1 MSDFLSNLTARSLG
15 SSGGVHPRLP
25 YRFERPALPL
35 DEGAPGVDEM
45 IGEVRAPTDPPRP
58 DSAPRQPAPADTRPA
73 EPPRRPATDFYPPP
87 PPPAAEQGETAA
99 APDQPLHPRRTRPL
113 AEPDSERIVP
123 PVEPAE
129 PIIRERIVR
138 VIEELGAPPS
148 AADPASPLSPIEP
161 RQTRATPPPE
171 DASQPVMPS
180 VVPQPPEP
188 PPTERRIERAP
199 RVRVTIGRVEVQA
212 APPPTPPPKP
222 TPQPPRPRYRPAMTL
237 AEYLEQRNGGKR

>member
-15 SSGGVHPRLP
+15 SAGGVRPRLP

-45 IGEVRAPTDPPRP
+45 IGEVRAPSDPPRP
-58 DSAPRQPAPADTRPA
+58 DSAARQPASADTRPA
-73 EPPRRPATDFYPPP
+73 EPPRGPAADFYPPP
-87 PPPAAEQGETAA
+87 PPPVAEQGETAA
-99 APDQPLHPRRTRPL
+99 APDQPPHPRRTRPL
-113 AEPDSERIVP
+113 AEPDSERIAP

-129 PIIRERIVR
+129 HIIRERIVR
-138 VIEELGAPPS
+138 VIEESGAPPP
-148 AADPASPLSPIEP
+148 AADPVSSPPPVEP

-188 PPTERRIERAP
+188 HPTEPRIERAP
-199 RVRVTIGRVEVQA
+199 RVRVTIGRVEIQA
-212 APPPTPPPKP
+212 APAPAPPPTPI
-222 TPQPPRPRYRPAMTL
+222 PQPLRPRYRPAMTL
-237 AEYLEQRNGGKR
+237 AGYLEQRNGGKR